1 MGHSKT
7 KTLNSIYSYVPI
19 FKKSVLDNGLRVVT
33 ESHPHSRAISV
44 GIFVDLGSRD
54 EEPNQSGIT
63 HFIEH
68 MVFKGTK
75 KRSAFDIS
83 KSLEAVGGDLN
94 AYTTRETT
102 CFHATCLR
110 EHFPL
115 ALDVLS
121 DLVHGARMSQRD
133 FDKER
138 QVILQ
143 EIDMAKDAPDE
154 YGGELYFEKV
164 YGDHPLGASIAGT
177 EESLAKITRAQLMKF
192 YREHYAGSRL
202 IVSVAGAVDHDEV
215 VEQVEKVLGKI
226 SKGKKAHKRT
236 KPRYRGF
243 GHFQNRA
250 SEQVH
255 LFLGLP
261 SSSYKDPRRFDSYIV
276 NALLGG
282 GMTSRL
288 YQRVREKRGLV
299 YSIYSYLQSF
309 LDCGVL
315 MIYAGTSP
323 KNSSD
328 VLEIAMEE
336 TDKLLKK
343 APGKNEIEMYRT
355 QLEGQILLG
364 SEDME
369 NRMNSLGVNEL
380 VFGQYRP
387 VDQVI
392 SEIHAVNEDSVR
404 EYLNRYIHRQKFS
417 FLGVG
422 DLDAQQ
428 AYALLAKVK
437 ASR

>member
-1 MGHSKT
+1 MSK
-7 KTLNSIYSYVPI
+7 KLKSSVYNYVPI

-33 ESHPHSRAISV
+33 ESHPHSRAVSV

-54 EEPNQSGIT
+54 ESPKDSGIV

-68 MVFKGTK
+68 LVFKGTK
-75 KRSAFDIS
+75 KRSAYEIA

-102 CFHATCLR
+102 CFHATSLR

-121 DLVHGARMSQRD
+121 DLINGARMNQRD

-138 QVILQ
+138 GVILQ
-143 EIDMAKDAPDE
+143 EIDMSKDAPDE
-154 YGGELYFEKV
+154 YGGELFFEKV
-164 YGDHPLGASIAGT
+164 YGDHALGASIAGT
-177 EESLAKITRAQLMKF
+177 EESLNEITRAQLVKF
-192 YREHYAGSRL
+192 YKTHYAGSRL

-215 VEQVEKVLGKI
+215 VEQVEKALGKI
-226 SKGKKAHKRT
+226 PKGKKAPTRT

-261 SSSYKDPRRFDSYIV
+261 SSSYKDPLRFDSYIV

-315 MIYAGTSP
+315 MVYAGTSP
-323 KNSSD
+323 ENASD

-336 TDKLLKK
+336 TDKLVKK
-343 APGKNEIEMYRT
+343 SPGKNEIEMYRT

-380 VFGQYRP
+380 VFGHYRP

-392 SEIHAVNEDSVR
+392 AEIHAVSEESVR
-404 EYLNRYIHRQKFS
+404 NYLNRYIKDQKFS

-428 AYALLAKVK
+428 AQALLAKVK
-437 ASR
+437 TSR

>member
-1 MGHSKT
+1 VPT
-7 KTLNSIYSYVPI
+7 KSVYNYVPI
-19 FKKSVLDNGLRVVT
+19 FKKSVLKNGIRVVT
-33 ESHPHSRAISV
+33 ESHPHSRAVAV

-54 EEPNQSGIT
+54 ENPQNSGIT

-83 KSLEAVGGDLN
+83 KSMEAVGGDLN

-102 CFHATCLR
+102 CFHATSLR

-115 ALDVLS
+115 ALDVLV
-121 DLVHGARMSQRD
+121 DLVRQARMTDRD
-133 FDKER
+133 FGREKK
-138 QVILQ
+138 VIIQ

-164 YGDHPLGASIAGT
+164 YGDHPIGAGIAGT
-177 EESLAKITRAQLMKF
+177 EESLDKISRRDLVQF
-192 YREHYAGSRL
+192 YRAHYGGSRL
-202 IVSVAGAVDHDEV
+202 IVSVAGAVDHDEI
-215 VEQVEKVLGKI
+215 VEQVEKALGKI
-226 SKGKKAHKRT
+226 PRGKKAPKRQ

-243 GHFQNRA
+243 SHFQHRA

-255 LFLGLP
+255 LFMGLP

-315 MIYAGTSP
+315 MTYAGTSP
-323 KNSSD
+323 ENCGD
-328 VLEIAMEE
+328 VVEIVMEE
-336 TDKLLKK
+336 TDKLIKK
-343 APGKNEIEMYRT
+343 PPGKKEIEMYRT

-369 NRMNSLGVNEL
+369 NRMNSLGINEL
-380 VFGQYRP
+380 VFEQYRP
-387 VDQVI
+387 VEKVI

-404 EYLNRYIHRQKFS
+404 EYLHRYMRGQKFS

-422 DLDAQQ
+422 DLDAEQTH
-428 AYALLAKVK
+428 ALLAKVK
-437 ASR
+437 SSR

>member
-1 MGHSKT
+1 MKRKAISA
-7 KTLNSIYSYVPI
+7 YSYIPV
-19 FKKSVLDNGLRVVT
+19 FKKSVLKNGVRVVT
-33 ESHPHSRAISV
+33 ESHPHSRAVSV

-54 EEPNQSGIT
+54 ETPDNSGIV

-68 MVFKGTK
+68 LVFKGTK
-75 KRSAFDIS
+75 KRSAFEIA
-83 KSLEAVGGDLN
+83 KSMEAVGGDLN
-94 AYTTRETT
+94 AYTTREMT

-115 ALDVLS
+115 ALEVVS
-121 DLVHGARMSQRD
+121 DLVCTARMNDRD
-133 FDKER
+133 FER
-138 QVILQ
+138 ERKVIVQ
-143 EIDMAKDAPDE
+143 EIDMSKDAPDE
-154 YGGELYFEKV
+154 YGGELFFEKV

-177 EESLAKITRAQLMKF
+177 EESLDKITRRALLQF
-192 YREHYAGSRL
+192 YRDHYAGQRL
-202 IVSVAGAVDHDEV
+202 IVSVAGAIDHDEV
-215 VEQVEKVLGKI
+215 VDQVDRVLGKI
-226 SKGKKAHKRT
+226 RKSRKNLKRT
-236 KPRYRGF
+236 KPRYRAF

-255 LFLGLP
+255 LFMGLP

-309 LDCGVL
+309 LDCGTL
-315 MIYAGTSP
+315 ITYAGTSP
-323 KNSSD
+323 ENCHD
-328 VLEIAMEE
+328 VVEIVMEE
-336 TDKLLKK
+336 TDKLRKK
-343 APGKNEIEMYRT
+343 PPGKKEIEMYRT

-380 VFGQYRP
+380 VFQEYRP
-387 VDQVI
+387 VEKVI
-392 SEIHAVNEDSVR
+392 SEIHAVDEGSVR
-404 EYLNRYIHRQKFS
+404 EYIHRYIRDQKFS

-422 DLDAQQ
+422 DLDAEQ
-428 AYALLAKVK
+428 AHALLAKVK
-437 ASR
+437 SGR